1 MWDTQH
7 RITTSLVNEA
17 EIYGRSEDKEV
28 IMEKLLAGSCSED
41 DLCVHAIQG
50 MGGLGKT
57 TLAQMVYND
66 ERTQRRFDLRIWVC
80 VSDDFSVAGIVRAIL
95 ESIEGGGCNIST
107 LDPLQRRLQE
117 KLRGRRY
124 LLVLDDIWNENQRL
138 WDALKEV
145 LRCGSQGSV
154 TIVTT
159 RIEKV
164 ASMMSTTGIHRIN
177 YLSEDDSWALFKQ
190 RAFSNEEGEDNFI
203 AIGKVIVKKCGGVPL
218 VIKALGSLMRLKS
231 HEREWVAIKE
241 SEMWHLSDDENAIL
255 PALRLS
261 YDNLLPQMRQC
272 FAYCCI
278 FPKDF
283 LMEEDRLIRL
293 WMANGYIPSDGPT
306 DMHLTGQLIFKEL
319 VWRSFLQDV
328 QINVRGNMSCRMHDL
343 MHDLASSVMKHET
356 YILEYNKKL
365 QIPKTVHHL
374 SISPWSFRNVPD
386 IKSVLKLPIDHSL
399 RSMIVHDVS
408 TKGILALL
416 LKQKYLRAFEGY
428 FFHSRKLP
436 NIIGKLEHLRYLVMD
451 CNNMKSLP
459 ESLTNLH
466 NLQTLILMRPDV
478 LRELPKGLKVMTN
491 LWISSRYS
499 MWDTQHRITTSLVNE
514 AEIYGRSEDKEVIM
528 EKLLA
533 GSCSEDDLCVHAIQ
547 GMGGLGKTTLAQMV
561 YNDERTQ
568 RRFDLRIWVCVSDD
582 FSVAGIVRAILE
594 SIEGGGCNI
603 STLDPLQR
611 RLQEKL
617 RGRRYLLVLDDIW
630 NENQRLWDALKEV
643 LRCGSQG
650 SVTIVTTRIEKV
662 ASMMSTTGIHRI
674 NYLSEDDSWALFKQR
689 AFSNEEGEDN
699 FIAIGKVI
707 VKKCGGVPLVI
718 KALGSLM
725 RLKSHE
731 REWVAI
737 KESEMW
743 HLSDDENAI
752 LPALRLSYDNLLPQM
767 RQCFAYCC
775 IFPKDFLMEED
786 RLIRLWM
793 ANGYI
798 PSDGPTDMHLTGQL
812 IFKELVWRS
821 FLQDVQINV
830 RGNMSCRMHDL
841 MHDLA
846 SSVMK
851 HETYILEYN
860 KKLQIPKTVHHL
872 SISPW
877 SFRNV
882 PDIKSVLK
890 LPIDHSLRS
899 MIVHDVST
907 KGILA
912 LLLKQKYLRAFEGY
926 FFHSRKLPNIIGK
939 LEHLRYLVMDCNNMK
954 SLPESLTNLHNLQ
967 TLILMRPDV
976 LRELPK
982 DQLKDLELGGRL
994 SIKGLDNVRSLQDA
1008 RSANLM
1014 TKSNL
1019 TCLSLSWKKGIKM
1032 ECAEHFEEVLQ
1043 GLQPHQNIE
1052 KISIASYHGSRF
1064 PGWMSTLVFQKL
1076 KEISLRDCPRCEH
1089 LPPLGKLPCLKSLSL
1104 CQMDSITCLDGE
1116 CYGDGETSFPALTS
1130 LEISNMPNFER
1141 WTINSAKGFL
1151 PCLDSLHINLCPKL
1165 AGLPELPTLKRLLI
1179 CRSSTS
1185 ILKSITFL
1193 TSLTSL
1199 DIFSFPELDVL
1210 PTGLLQNH
1218 KALERLRIGWLPIQT
1233 LSNVL
1238 DNLSALKTLSIEYCH
1253 NLEYLPENVQLLT
1266 SLEMLRISN
1275 CEKLKSLPDG
1285 FKDLTSLRR
1294 LHIMGCAQLEKR
1306 CKNPKGEDWHKIS
1319 RIPLIQINGN
1329 VIQHLD

>member
-1 MWDTQH
+1 
-7 RITTSLVNEA
+7 
-17 EIYGRSEDKEV
+17 
-28 IMEKLLAGSCSED
+28 MEKLLAGSCSED

-154 TIVTT
+154 TIETT

-190 RAFSNEEGEDNFI
+190 RAFPNEEGEDNFI

-218 VIKALGSLMRLKS
+218 AIKALGSLMRLKS

-283 LMEEDRLIRL
+283 LMEEDQLIRL

-319 VWRSFLQDV
+319 VWRSFLQDT
-328 QINVRGNMSCRMHDL
+328 QINFKGNMSCRMHDL

-374 SISPWSFRNVPD
+374 YFYHPWSFRNVSD
-386 IKSVLKLPIDHSL
+386 VKSVLKLPIDHSL
-399 RSMIVHDVS
+399 RSMIVHEWSNFSAPWRKD
-408 TKGILALL
+408 ILALL
-416 LKQKYLRAFEGY
+416 LKQKYLRAFQGY
-428 FFHSRKLP
+428 YFYSRKLP
-436 NIIGKLEHLRYLVMD
+436 NIIWKLEHLRYLVMA

-466 NLQTLILMRPDV
+466 NLQTLILMRSDA

-491 LWISSRYS
+491 LWF
-499 MWDTQHRITTSLVNE
+499 LE
-514 AEIYGRSEDKEVIM
+514 M
-528 EKLLA
+528 E
-533 GSCSEDDLCVHAIQ
+533 
-547 GMGGLGKTTLAQMV
+547 
-561 YNDERTQ
+561 
-568 RRFDLRIWVCVSDD
+568 RFDSLLCTPPGLRNLTC
-582 FSVAGIVRAILE
+582 L
-594 SIEGGGCNI
+594 
-603 STLDPLQR
+603 R
-611 RLQEKL
+611 RLS
-617 RGRRYLLVLDDIW
+617 IF
-630 NENQRLWDALKEV
+630 
-643 LRCGSQG
+643 
-650 SVTIVTTRIEKV
+650 IV
-662 ASMMSTTGIHRI
+662 
-674 NYLSEDDSWALFKQR
+674 
-689 AFSNEEGEDN
+689 GED
-699 FIAIGKVI
+699 
-707 VKKCGGVPLVI
+707 
-718 KALGSLM
+718 
-725 RLKSHE
+725 
-731 REWVAI
+731 
-737 KESEMW
+737 
-743 HLSDDENAI
+743 
-752 LPALRLSYDNLLPQM
+752 
-767 RQCFAYCC
+767 
-775 IFPKDFLMEED
+775 
-786 RLIRLWM
+786 
-793 ANGYI
+793 
-798 PSDGPTDMHLTGQL
+798 GPH
-812 IFKELVWRS
+812 
-821 FLQDVQINV
+821 QI
-830 RGNMSCRMHDL
+830 
-841 MHDLA
+841 
-846 SSVMK
+846 
-851 HETYILEYN
+851 
-860 KKLQIPKTVHHL
+860 
-872 SISPW
+872 
-877 SFRNV
+877 
-882 PDIKSVLK
+882 
-890 LPIDHSLRS
+890 
-899 MIVHDVST
+899 
-907 KGILA
+907 
-912 LLLKQKYLRAFEGY
+912 
-926 FFHSRKLPNIIGK
+926 
-939 LEHLRYLVMDCNNMK
+939 
-954 SLPESLTNLHNLQ
+954 
-967 TLILMRPDV
+967 
-976 LRELPK
+976 

-1019 TCLSLSWKKGIKM
+1019 TCLSLSWERCIKM
-1032 ECAEHFEEVLQ
+1032 KSTKHFDEVLQ

-1076 KEISLRDCPRCEH
+1076 KEISLMDCPRCEH
-1089 LPPLGKLPCLKSLSL
+1089 LPPLGKLPSLTCLRLYK
-1104 CQMDSITCLDGE
+1104 MDSIKCLDGE

-1130 LEISNMPNFER
+1130 LEINHMPNFER

-1151 PCLDSLHINLCPKL
+1151 PCLDSLRIHFCPKL
-1165 AGLPELPTLKRLLI
+1165 AGLPELPTLKRLSI
-1179 CRSSTS
+1179 SSSSTS

-1199 DIFSFPELDVL
+1199 DIIGFPELDVL
-1210 PTGLLQNH
+1210 PTGLLQNL
-1218 KALERLRIGWLPIQT
+1218 KALEILKIVCLPIHT

-1238 DNLSALKTLSIEYCH
+1238 DNLSALKKLYIASCR
-1253 NLEYLPENVQLLT
+1253 NLEFLPE
-1266 SLEMLRISN
+1266 
-1275 CEKLKSLPDG
+1275 D
-1285 FKDLTSLRR
+1285 FKV
-1294 LHIMGCAQLEKR
+1294 
-1306 CKNPKGEDWHKIS
+1306 P
-1319 RIPLIQINGN
+1319 
-1329 VIQHLD
+1329 